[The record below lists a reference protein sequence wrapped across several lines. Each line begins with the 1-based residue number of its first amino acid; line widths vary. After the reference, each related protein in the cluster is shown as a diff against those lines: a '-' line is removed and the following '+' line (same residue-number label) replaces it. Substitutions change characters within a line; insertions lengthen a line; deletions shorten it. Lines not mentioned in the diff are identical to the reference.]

1 MIHFDHRAFFRCIWA
16 TIVLAF
22 VVGIM
27 IGGCAHKLLT
37 LREMPKT
44 DAARKEAP

>member
-1 MIHFDHRAFFRCIWA
+1 MTDFDHRAFFRYVCV

-22 VVGIM
+22 LVGIM

-37 LREMPKT
+37 LREMQKT
-44 DAARKEAP
+44 NAATKEQP